1 MSLNE
6 AQKTAVEHLVG
17 PLLIVAGAGAGKTK
31 TITERIGHLLTKGV
45 APDRILAITFT
56 NKAAREL
63 RERVGN
69 EQVFVSTFHALGV
82 HILRD
87 NAQKLGLN
95 RNFTIF
101 DKDDSSR
108 EIKSILLELG
118 FDPKSLEPRR
128 VLGGISRAKGDG
140 LNRTSYRA
148 NTHSGFFTDTVLSV
162 WQKYEEN
169 LQKQKALDFD
179 DLLLKTTELLERD
192 PDTLNH
198 YRERWHYLHIDEY
211 QDTNPIQYRLARLLT
226 GERKNI
232 CVVGDV
238 DQSIYS
244 WRGADF
250 RNLLR
255 FEQDFPEAKV
265 VLLEENY
272 RSTQN
277 ILAAANEV
285 IKQNRERHDKKLF
298 TRNLAGE
305 KISLT
310 ITLDEREEAQLV
322 AEKCAELIRAGK
334 NPNEIAIL
342 YRANFQSRVLEEAL
356 LRSDIPYQVLGTKFL
371 ERQEI
376 KDVLSYLRAALN
388 EEDVVSIRR
397 AINLPPRGLGK
408 VTLAKI
414 FSNQEAE
421 LSTKVRAKLAE
432 FRKIL
437 QTIREAIP
445 AQKPSDLIRTVIEQ
459 TGLAKMWRE
468 GGPEEGERL
477 ENAKELAT
485 LALKY
490 DHFPPQQGIEKL
502 LDDATLAS
510 DQDSLDEKDQKKVG
524 VKLMT
529 VHAAKGLE
537 FQTVFII
544 GLEQDLFPH
553 RGRENENETRD
564 TEEERRLFYVALTRA
579 KEKLSLSY
587 AQLRTIY
594 GSRQVTLPSE
604 FLSDIPSELL
614 ETENEPT
621 SFIDF

>member
-1 MSLNE
+1 MSLNP

-31 TITERIGHLLTKGV
+31 TITDRIGNLLESGV
-45 APDRILAITFT
+45 EPGRILAITFT

-63 RERVGN
+63 KERVGN
-69 EQVFVSTFHALGV
+69 ERVFVSTFHALGV

-108 EIKSILLELG
+108 EVKAILLELG

-128 VLGGISRAKGDG
+128 VLGGISRAKSDG
-140 LNRTSYRA
+140 LNRNSYRA
-148 NTHSGFFTDTVLSV
+148 NSHGGFFTDTVLNV
-162 WQKYEEN
+162 WQKYEES
-169 LQKQKALDFD
+169 LKKQRALDFD
-179 DLLLKTTELLERD
+179 DLLLKTAELLEHE
-192 PDTLNH
+192 PDILNY

-211 QDTNPIQYRLARLLT
+211 QDTNPIQYRLAKLLA
-226 GERKNI
+226 GKRKNI

-250 RNLLR
+250 RNLLH
-255 FEQDFPEAKV
+255 FEQDFPDAKV

-305 KISLT
+305 KISLS
-310 ITLDEREEAQLV
+310 IALDEREEAQLV
-322 AEKCAELIRAGK
+322 AERCSELMRDKK

-356 LRSDIPYQVLGTKFL
+356 LRCDIPYQVLGTKFF

-388 EEDVVSIRR
+388 ENDITSVKR

-414 FSNQEAE
+414 FSNQENE
-421 LSTKVRAKLAE
+421 LPPKIKIKLAE
-432 FRKIL
+432 FRDIL
-437 QTIREAIP
+437 QTVREATLV
-445 AQKPSDLIRTVIEQ
+445 QKPSDLIKTVIEQ

-468 GGPEEGERL
+468 GGPGEAERL

-490 DHFPPQQGIEKL
+490 DHLPLQQGIEKL
-502 LDDATLAS
+502 LDDAALSS
-510 DQDSLDEKDQKKVG
+510 DQDSLDEKDKKKTG

-537 FQTVFII
+537 FQTVFIV

-553 RGRENENETRD
+553 RGREDENETRD

-579 KEKLSLSY
+579 KEKLFLSY

-604 FLSDIPSELL
+604 FLGNIPPELL
-614 ETENEPT
+614 KTENELST
-621 SFIDF
+621 FIDF